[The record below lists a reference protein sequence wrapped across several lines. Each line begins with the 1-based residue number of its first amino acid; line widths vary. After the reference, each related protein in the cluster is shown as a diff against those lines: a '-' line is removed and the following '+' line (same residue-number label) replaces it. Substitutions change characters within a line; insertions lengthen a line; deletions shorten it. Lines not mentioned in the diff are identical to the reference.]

1 MKKKAYIKNQVRI
14 IKKTKARF
22 LSIFC
27 IVLLGTA
34 FFAGLRHSPL
44 IMKESVHDYLQTY
57 KWNDLDYIATYGFD
71 LDVVDK
77 VKDIKEVD
85 SVDYGFRFDAL
96 MSYHEKSNVAM
107 TVYSDDNFLSGV
119 NNVELLEGRVPKKDN
134 ECLLDYQYIK
144 SSTLKLNDDIV
155 LENDCGK
162 KKYKIVGIINDSRY
176 ISNLERGTNTLG
188 DGTNHGFIMVL
199 NKGNEKMAVPSELFD
214 LHDNEVFYNELR
226 VHLKNSDDLYEF
238 DDDYDDYVSKVN
250 KDIKKVLNSYNKSF
264 YQKIKDDAVSNLN
277 DGKEE
282 YEEGLASYNKGYQEY
297 LDGYKAYQEG
307 LDAYNDGYQQYLA
320 GKKELDNGFNQ
331 YEDGYKQY
339 LEAKTNYDN
348 YLKQVEDYDNG
359 LNACLEGLNNFGG
372 YQQAKLLLND
382 ITNPYYQQIKQLV
395 DNYELLVSQE
405 DNINKLKQQLPFIDK
420 SLKESKE
427 QLDSTYQLL
436 TTNQA
441 KLTSSYQEMITS
453 KQLLD
458 NTNKQLSSAKEELAK
473 AKEGLDEAKDKLID
487 GEKEI
492 AKIEKGEIIVL
503 TKKESAAIVSYQG
516 NCQSITA
523 LSVVFPI
530 LFFLVAALV
539 SMTTMTRMVEE
550 LRVQNGT
557 FLALGYLKKDVIL
570 QYLSYAFLATFFAS
584 SLGIIL
590 GTYFFPSIIYYLY
603 RIMMFDVGAPTRI
616 VFDLTT
622 CLQTY
627 LISVVIIL
635 MVTYLV
641 CNKELKERPAQIL
654 RPKAPKLGKRIL
666 LERISFI
673 WKKLSFNQK
682 VTMRNIFRY
691 KKRFFMSII
700 GIAGC
705 TGLIVVGFGIKYS
718 VSPLASE
725 QYGKMWVYDGIVN
738 YQDDNLDIRNEFKNQ
753 AGVKSTMGI
762 YSKTNMID
770 KQIVTVEIPSDPKEF
785 SNYIHMKDIKTKK
798 ELSLNNNGVYINEK
812 LAELFDKEV
821 GDSLVITLNDK
832 DYKVKVAGIYQLYF
846 RHYLYMSPDY
856 YKELTNEDIAFNSEY
871 FRLNDKANEDKLTK
885 YCDLNENI
893 TSIQYVSGIAEGFIS
908 QMESLD
914 SVVLILI
921 LCAGALAFIVLY
933 NLTNINIQE
942 RKSEIATIKVLGF
955 YPKEVYDYVFR
966 ENIILSSIGSI
977 VGLFLGKLIHY
988 FIIRTVEVDMAMFI
1002 RSVNIRCYIY
1012 AVVLTM
1018 LFTLLID
1025 KYMQRVLKKID
1036 MVESLKSI
1044 E

>member
-71 LDVVDK
+71 LEVVDK
-77 VKDIKEVD
+77 VKDIEEVD

-96 MSYHEKSNVAM
+96 MSYQEKSNVAM
-107 TVYSDDNFLSGV
+107 TVYSDDDFLSGV

-162 KKYKIVGIINDSRY
+162 KKYKVVGIINDSRY

-214 LHDNEVFYNELR
+214 LHDDEVFYNELR

-238 DDDYDDYVSKVN
+238 DDDYDDYVSEVN
-250 KDIKKVLNSYNKSF
+250 KEIKKVLNSYNKSF
-264 YQKIKDDAVSNLN
+264 YQKIKDDALNNLTE
-277 DGKEE
+277 GKEE
-282 YEEGLASYNKGYQEY
+282 YEDGLASYNKGYQEY

-307 LDAYNDGYQQYLA
+307 LNAYNDGYKQYLA
-320 GKKELDNGFNQ
+320 GKEELDNGFSQ

-339 LEAKTNYDN
+339 LEAKANYDN

-359 LNACLEGLNNFGG
+359 LNTCLAGLNNFGG

-382 ITNPYYQQIKQLV
+382 ISNPYYQQIKQLV
-395 DNYELLVSQE
+395 DNYELLISQK
-405 DNINKLKQQLPFIDK
+405 DNMDTLRQQLPFIDK

-427 QLDSTYQLL
+427 QLDGTYQLL

-441 KLTSSYQEMITS
+441 KLASSYQEMLTS

-458 NTNKQLSSAKEELAK
+458 NTNKQLISAKEELAK
-473 AKEGLDEAKDKLID
+473 AKEGLDEAKEKLTD

-492 AKIEKGEIIVL
+492 AEIEKGKIITL
-503 TKKESAAIVSYQG
+503 TKNESAAIISYKG

-616 VFDLTT
+616 VFELST

-641 CNKELKERPAQIL
+641 CNKELKEKPAQIL

-666 LERISFI
+666 LERITFI

-705 TGLIVVGFGIKYS
+705 TALIVVGFGIKYS

-738 YQDDNLDIRNEFKNQ
+738 YQDDNLDIRNEFKSQ
-753 AGVKSTMGI
+753 PGIKSTMGI
-762 YSKTNMID
+762 YSKTNTID

-785 SNYIHMKDIKTKK
+785 SNYIHMKDIKTKE
-798 ELSLNNNGVYINEK
+798 ELSLGNNGVYINEK

-821 GDSLVITLNDK
+821 GDSLIITLNDK
-832 DYKVKVAGIYQLYF
+832 EYKVKIAGIYQLYF

-856 YKELTNEDIAFNSEY
+856 YKELTNKDITFNSEY

-966 ENIILSSIGSI
+966 ENIILSVIGSF

-1002 RSVNIRCYIY
+1002 RTVNIRCYIY

>member
-1 MKKKAYIKNQVRI
+1 MKKKAYFKNQIRI

-71 LDVVDK
+71 LEVVDK
-77 VKDIKEVD
+77 VRDINEVD

-96 MSYHEKSNVAM
+96 MSYQEKSNVAM
-107 TVYSDDNFLSGV
+107 TVYSDDDFLKGV

-144 SSTLKLNDDIV
+144 GSTLKLNDDIV

-162 KKYKIVGIINDSRY
+162 KKYKIVGIVNDSRY
-176 ISNLERGTNTLG
+176 ISNLERGTSTLG
-188 DGTNHGFIMVL
+188 DGTNHGFILVL

-214 LHDNEVFYNELR
+214 LHDDEVFYNELR

-264 YQKIKDDAVSNLN
+264 YQRIKDDALSNLN

-282 YEEGLASYNKGYQEY
+282 YEEGLTSYNKGYQEY

-307 LDAYNDGYQQYLA
+307 VSAYNDGYKQYLA
-320 GKKELDNGFNQ
+320 GKEELDNGFNQ
-331 YEDGYKQY
+331 YENGYKQY
-339 LEAKTNYDN
+339 LEGKESYNN

-359 LNACLEGLNNFGG
+359 LNACLVGLNNFGG

-382 ITNPYYQQIKQLV
+382 TSNPYYQQVKQLV
-395 DNYELLVSQE
+395 DNYELLISQE
-405 DNINKLKQQLPFIDK
+405 DNINILRQQLPTIDK
-420 SLKESKE
+420 SLKDSKE
-427 QLDSTYQLL
+427 KLDSTYQLL
-436 TTNQA
+436 TTNKD
-441 KLTSSYQEMITS
+441 KLASSYQEMITS

-458 NTNKQLSSAKEELAK
+458 NTNKQLANAKKELAK
-473 AKEGLDEAKDKLID
+473 AKEGLDKAKKELAK

-492 AKIEKGEIIVL
+492 ADIEKGKIITL
-503 TKKESAAIVSYQG
+503 TKNGSAAIISYQG
-516 NCQSITA
+516 NCQSIAA
-523 LSVVFPI
+523 LSVVFPV

-616 VFDLTT
+616 VFNLST
-622 CLQTY
+622 CMQTY

-635 MVTYLV
+635 LVTYLV

-666 LERISFI
+666 LERITVI
-673 WKKLSFNQK
+673 WKRLSFNQK

-705 TGLIVVGFGIKYS
+705 TALIVVGFGIKYS

-725 QYGKMWVYDGIVN
+725 QYGKMWIYDGIVN
-738 YQDDNLDIRNEFKNQ
+738 YQDNNLDVRNEFKKQ
-753 AGVKSTMGI
+753 PGIKSTMGI
-762 YSKTNMID
+762 YSKTNTID

-785 SNYIHMKDIKTKK
+785 SNYIHMKDVKTKE
-798 ELSLNNNGVYINEK
+798 ELSLGNNGVYINEK

-821 GDSLVITLNDK
+821 GDSLVVTLNDK
-832 DYKVKVAGIYQLYF
+832 DYKVKIAGIYQLYF
-846 RHYLYMSPDY
+846 RHYLYMSPAY
-856 YKELTNEDIAFNSEY
+856 YKELTNEEITFNSEY
-871 FRLNDKANEDKLTK
+871 FRLNDNVNEDKLTR
-885 YCDLNENI
+885 YCDLNEDI
-893 TSIQYVSGIAEGFIS
+893 TSIQYVRGIAEGFVS

-1002 RSVNIRCYIY
+1002 RNVNIRCYIY